1 MTRCLINIWKAG
13 DKMNDENTDLTIENT
28 MTAYLSTPDTMI
40 KPIQITILYTGDN
53 LGKTLSLIIDD
64 KMITVDYTALK
75 KKVGDINE

>member
-40 KPIQITILYTGDN
+40 KPIQITILYTGGN

-64 KMITVDYTALK
+64 KMITLDYNALK

>member
-13 DKMNDENTDLTIENT
+13 DKMNDENIDLTIENT

-40 KPIQITILYTGDN
+40 KSIQITILYTGDN

-64 KMITVDYTALK
+64 KMITFDYATLK